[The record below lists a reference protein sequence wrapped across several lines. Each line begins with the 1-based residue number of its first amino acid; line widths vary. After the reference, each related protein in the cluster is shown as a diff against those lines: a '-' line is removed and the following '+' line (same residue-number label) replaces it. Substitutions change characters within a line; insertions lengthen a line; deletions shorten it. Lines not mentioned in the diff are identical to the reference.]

1 MTNLRSAGTM
11 RLNRLVMG
19 HDHDAGRLSHLKRL
33 RVVRVV
39 MTSEAT
45 RGGCVAVSKGHVT
58 ERWTR
63 VSLKV
68 PKRELGLQ
76 VGRAGNALE

>member
-1 MTNLRSAGTM
+1 M

-19 HDHDAGRLSHLKRL
+19 HDHDAERLSHLKRL
-33 RVVRVV
+33 RVVCVV
-39 MTSEAT
+39 MTSDVT

-58 ERWTR
+58 ERWTS
-63 VSLKV
+63 VSLEV

-76 VGRAGNALE
+76 VVGRAENALE